1 MVDGDDVYLRKPM
14 NCPSH
19 MTLFNTQ
26 HHSYRELPLRY
37 AEFCTLYRYE
47 KSGELAGLTRV
58 RALTQDDCHIFC
70 TPEQIQP
77 EFSRAMELITEVMNT
92 YGFTDYHVQ
101 LSLRD
106 PKAAAKYAG
115 DDETWTRAEEAIRDA
130 LDALE
135 VRYEPVYGE
144 AAF

>member
-26 HHSYRELPLRY
+26 HHSYRDLPLRY

-47 KSGELAGLTRV
+47 KSGELSGFTRV

-70 TPEQIQP
+70 TPEQIQG
-77 EFSRAMELITEVMNT
+77 EFSRAIELIREVMGA
-92 YGFTDYHVQ
+92 YGFTEYHVQ

-106 PKAAAKYAG
+106 ANDTAKFVA
-115 DDETWTRAEEAIRDA
+115 DEGKWERAEQALREA
-130 LDALE
+130 LDALR
-135 VRYEPVYGE
+135 VDYYP
-144 AAF
+144 